1 MEVPSCGDACVGAG
15 GDVGVGV
22 GAGAGAGVGVAADV
36 DAAAF
41 VRVRFRDRVGRV
53 GVSVWVATTAGGQGG
68 EICSAGSV
76 ATPGQFAACS
86 ATKRFW

>member
-1 MEVPSCGDACVGAG
+1 MKVRWGSHLEVPSCGDI
-15 GDVGVGV
+15 
-22 GAGAGAGVGVAADV
+22 GAGVGVGGEADV

-41 VRVRFRDRVGRV
+41 VRVRFGGRIGWV
-53 GVSVWVATTAGGQGG
+53 GVSVWFATTAGGQGG
-68 EICSAGSV
+68 AICCAGSV